1 MAVAGTIQL
10 TLDIHNLKTL
20 VTFNVINVLMHDA
33 ILGLDFLTQ
42 TEANIDF
49 SSRVLTLYDDL
60 VGVNLTKSSDVV
72 LKTIDAVVI
81 PPKFEAAIPVSVPA
95 RHGSVLSIVEPSVT
109 LNQKH
114 LALAKALVVLR
125 GNRTICKILNPTD
138 SHIFLRRRTTIGVI
152 EKISIDSI
160 NVINDPNP
168 EIETDR
174 SQPESTGRT
183 IGGHEINRNC
193 ARTKRFAERAI
204 RKVGKSYFHE
214 Y

>member
-1 MAVAGTIQL
+1 MRALVDTGAHNSCISRHFVNHLGFQKEIIASSRRRLFTASGKPMTVAGTIQL
-10 TLDIHNLKTL
+10 TLDIHNLKIP
-20 VTFNVINVLMHDA
+20 VTFNVINVLMHDV

-81 PPKFEAAIPVSVPA
+81 PPKSEAAIPVSVPA

-114 LALAKALVVLR
+114 LALAKALVVPR

-138 SHIFLRRRTTIGVI
+138 SHIFLRRRTAIGVI
-152 EKISIDSI
+152 EKISIDSVNI
-160 NVINDPNP
+160 VFV
-168 EIETDR
+168 
-174 SQPESTGRT
+174 S
-183 IGGHEINRNC
+183 
-193 ARTKRFAERAI
+193 
-204 RKVGKSYFHE
+204 
-214 Y
+214 